1 MPKHSFDKL
10 FSMKEAE
17 ALIPTLEVLIRELQ
31 LSAGELRARID
42 DIASHDARI
51 SSLQLSEVVEL
62 HPELRGC
69 ASRMVELARKID
81 SLGCFLKD
89 IDQGL
94 VDFPCEVDDDN
105 VVFLC
110 WQFGEPH
117 VIAWHAVDAGF
128 AQRRP
133 LPGAPKRYLN

>member
-1 MPKHSFDKL
+1 
-10 FSMKEAE
+10 MKQADE
-17 ALIPTLEVLIRELQ
+17 LVPTLEVLIRELQ
-31 LSAGELRARID
+31 LRAGELRARITEL
-42 DIASHDARI
+42 ARGDAGI
-51 SSLQLSEVVEL
+51 TTLQLSEVVAL
-62 HPELRGC
+62 HPELRAC
-69 ASRMVELARKID
+69 ASRMAELASKID
-81 SLGCFLKD
+81 SLGCFLMD

-94 VDFPCEVDDDN
+94 VDFPCEVDDDD

-133 LPGAPKRYLN
+133 LPGAQKRYLN